1 MPRLLRLLA
10 LTALLLSS
18 GCSSLAP
25 LLSTPTPV
33 PVTQVSD
40 TPQPPPTPGDI
51 SQPQARILRVWL
63 PPRFDPEAGSESA
76 DLLKQRLAEF
86 ESQHPGLEIEVRIK
100 AEEGE
105 TSLLHSLTVTSLAA
119 PTALPDLIALPR
131 PVLETAARKGYLHPI
146 DGLSVMLDDPDW
158 YAYARDLGHIQ
169 NIGYGLPFAG
179 DALALVYRAESEG
192 GAGWDAMF
200 SNETKLAFP
209 AADPRGLFG
218 LSLYVSAGG
227 KVLDANGLPTLERDA
242 LVQAL
247 TWLEGGISAG
257 SISPTLKNISLEA
270 DALALYRSGGAD
282 AVIAWTSS
290 TPDGLLFPL
299 PGLDGTP
306 RSPATGWVWALAGS
320 NPENQQI
327 AIELAE
333 SLTAGDFMSEW
344 TRAAGYLPTR
354 PSGAIAS
361 PDSVVAVLESAS
373 LLPSEDI
380 VTVLG
385 PLMQEAWIR
394 VLNGEPP
401 EAVAG
406 SVIEKLK

>member
-1 MPRLLRLLA
+1 MPRLLGLLV
-10 LTALLLSS
+10 LTGLLLST

-33 PVTQVSD
+33 PLTQASA
-40 TPQPPPTPGDI
+40 TPQPTSTPDAP
-51 SQPQARILRVWL
+51 QPQARILRVWL
-63 PPRFDPEAGSESA
+63 PPRFNPDSGTQSA
-76 DLLKQRLAEF
+76 DLLKQRLVEF
-86 ESQHPGLEIEVRIK
+86 ESLHPGLEIEVRIK
-100 AEEGE
+100 TEEGE
-105 TSLLHSLTVTSLAA
+105 TSLINSLGITSLAA
-119 PTALPDLIALPR
+119 PAILPDLIILSR
-131 PVLETAARKGYLHPI
+131 PALETAARKGYLHPI

-158 YAYARDLGHIQ
+158 YTYARDLGHVQ

-179 DALALVYRAESEG
+179 DALVLAYRPENG
-192 GAGWDAMF
+192 GGPDWEEIF
-200 SNETKLAFP
+200 SNGIKLSFP

-227 KVLDANGLPTLERDA
+227 KVLDANGLPALEQDA
-242 LVQAL
+242 LVQTL
-247 TWLEGGISAG
+247 SWLEEGMFSE
-257 SISPTLKNISLEA
+257 SISPALRNISLES
-270 DALALYRSGGAD
+270 DALALYRSGGVD

-290 TPDGLLFPL
+290 APEGSLVPI
-299 PGLDGTP
+299 PGLDGSP

-333 SLTAGDFMSEW
+333 SLTAGEFMSEW

-361 PDSVVAVLESAS
+361 PDSIIAVLESAL
-373 LLPSEDI
+373 LLPSDDI
-380 VTVLG
+380 MTVLG
-385 PLMQEAWIR
+385 PLMQEAWVR
-394 VLNGEPP
+394 VLNGEQP

-406 SVIEKLK
+406 SVVEKLK

>member
-1 MPRLLRLLA
+1 MPRILRLLA
-10 LTALLLSS
+10 LAGILCSA

-33 PVTQVSD
+33 PVTQTSAA
-40 TPQPPPTPGDI
+40 PQPTSTPNAP
-51 SQPQARILRVWL
+51 QPQARILRIWL
-63 PPRFDPEAGSESA
+63 PPRFNPESGAEPA
-76 DLLKQRLAEF
+76 TLLKQRLAEF
-86 ESQHPGLEIEVRIK
+86 EAQHPGLEVEVRIK

-105 TSLLHSLTVTSLAA
+105 TSLLHSLAVTSLAA

-131 PVLETAARKGYLHPI
+131 PALETAARKGYLHPI

-158 YAYARDLGHIQ
+158 YAYARDLGHVQ

-179 DALALVYRAESEG
+179 DAMVLVYRAENEG
-192 GAGWDAMF
+192 GAGWSVMF
-200 SNETKLAFP
+200 SNEIKLAFP
-209 AADPRGLFG
+209 AADPQGSFG
-218 LSLYVSAGG
+218 LSLYASAGG
-227 KVLDANGLPTLERDA
+227 MFFDANGLPVLERDA
-242 LVQAL
+242 LTQTL
-247 TWLEGGISAG
+247 LWLEEGVSAG
-257 SISPTLKNISLEA
+257 SIPSTLKNISLEA

-290 TPDGLLFPL
+290 MPEGSVVPL
-299 PGLDGTP
+299 PGLDGSP

-320 NPENQQI
+320 NPENQQV

-361 PDSVVAVLESAS
+361 PDSIVGVLESAW
-373 LLPSEDI
+373 LAPSDD
-380 VTVLG
+380 VVMALG
-385 PLMQEAWIR
+385 PLMQEAWVR
-394 VLNGEPP
+394 VLNGEQP
-401 EAVAG
+401 EAVTG
-406 SVIEKLK
+406 SVIEKLR